1 VVCGVRVERCRKKI
15 ILFEL
20 NEVPLKI
27 INFFI
32 KARPQSALAK
42 IFPRATV
49 YETYT
54 EDGGHL
60 SPWVTW
66 PTLHRGVSNHKH
78 CISDFGQ
85 PLDEVDQE
93 FPPIWKLLANNG
105 VRTGVGGSLHS
116 YVPQQSFSE
125 YAFYLP
131 DIFAKEPTCWPK
143 HLEGFQ
149 AFCLGMARESA
160 KNVSDKVPLSQAL
173 DVLLNIRSI
182 GLRPG
187 TLVDIARQLVEERF
201 QSWKLVRRRT
211 YQSVL
216 AFDVF
221 FKQLE
226 TSRPD
231 FSTYFT
237 NHVASAMHR
246 YWQASFPEDY
256 AEVTFDEAWLQTY
269 HGEIIYAMQKADLM
283 LRRLMEFVNRN
294 PDFRLVIASS
304 MGQQAVE
311 SRPTETLLY
320 VTEPEQFMQSLGLRR
335 EDWELRPAMFPQL
348 NVRIADEQKRA
359 AFEQIAKTLEINGA
373 PVHSRA
379 ASDGFFS
386 LDFGHENVSEI
397 IVKINGQLKSSS
409 ETGINNVVIQDK
421 VGVTAYHIPQG
432 SMLIY
437 DGKTAPKGGITQVS
451 TSDVAPAILQNFG
464 INAPGYMNKPTAL
477 LA

>member
-1 VVCGVRVERCRKKI
+1 MQKKI

-20 NEVPLKI
+20 NEVPLKV

-42 IFPRATV
+42 IFPQSTI

-66 PTLHRGVSNHKH
+66 PTFHRGVSNHQH

-85 PLDEVDQE
+85 PLDEVDKQ
-93 FPPIWKLLANNG
+93 FPSIWKLLADKG

-116 YVPQQSFSE
+116 YVPQQTFSE

-131 DIFAKEPTCWPK
+131 DIFAKEPICWPK

-187 TLVDIARQLVEERF
+187 TLMDVARQLVEERL
-201 QSWKLVRRRT
+201 QPWKLVRRRT

-226 TSRPD
+226 INKPD

-237 NHVASAMHR
+237 NHVASSMHR
-246 YWQASFPEDY
+246 YWQAAFPEDY
-256 AEVTFDEAWLQTY
+256 AEITFDEAWLQTY
-269 HGEIIYAMQKADLM
+269 HGEIIYAMHKADQM
-283 LRRLMEFVNRN
+283 LGRLVDFVNRN
-294 PDFRLVIASS
+294 PDYRLVIASS

-311 SRPTETLLY
+311 SRPTETLLHA
-320 VTEPEQFMQSLGLRR
+320 TEPERLMQALGLRR

-348 NVRIADEQKRA
+348 NIRIASEQQRA
-359 AFEQIAKTLEINGA
+359 NFEQIVKTLEINGV
-373 PVHSRA
+373 PIKSRA
-379 ASDGFFS
+379 AADGFFS
-386 LDFGHENVSEI
+386 LDFGQENLSEI
-397 IVKINGQLKSSS
+397 IVKIKGKEHSAS

-437 DGKTAPKGGITQVS
+437 DGQAEVVQGISQIS
-451 TSDVAPAILQNFG
+451 TCDVCPAILQNFG
-464 INAPGYMNKPTAL
+464 ITPPSYMNRPVAL
-477 LA
+477 FA